1 MKENAIGN
9 KYSCE
14 RTKNKNNNN
23 NDNEWMVH

>member
-1 MKENAIGN
+1 MKENAFGN

-14 RTKNKNNNN
+14 RTKNKDNNK